1 MVKSSRISQ
10 LHTLGHFWYKFP
22 VRPEFL
28 FFLLGYLVLVLL
40 IGLKFSRRMRSLEDF
55 FLASRSLSAALV
67 FLSLTASWF
76 GASSIL
82 VTADEAFR
90 AGVSSFWL
98 IGLPAVATVLIFAF
112 ILAGPIRRL
121 DIVTL
126 PDLVER
132 RYGKAVRHLASGL
145 IFWYMAVLASSQM
158 VALGQFIR
166 PFLKLPYFWSLAL
179 GTGVVLIY
187 LLSGGLRSVAATDV
201 LQCILLAGGVIGL
214 AIFLIRSSPAAA
226 LSEVVSEAGKPGYF
240 QFFFD
245 PGRNTLIALSFIFA
259 WTISPIAW
267 QRIQSARS
275 EAAARLGL
283 VAAAGAFVVLYG
295 LVVVIGMFALP
306 LFSSRPLS
314 GPLISEIIASRVG
327 RLGGGLLFVAVLAAI
342 LSTLDTAL
350 NTGALT
356 LTKDI
361 YLNLRRSRSR
371 MSPASVQVGRVA
383 TLLSAGLAFVIAT
396 RFQSILQTLGLASEI
411 MAEGLFVPGVAMVFL
426 RGKKP
431 LAGGLSLAL
440 GGGFALASFLSAV
453 KVLPLRL
460 PAWPFSVP
468 YGLALSLLGFAAG
481 LLFDRFPLRFR
492 FRSRP

>member
-1 MVKSSRISQ
+1 M
-10 LHTLGHFWYKFP
+10 
-22 VRPEFL
+22 RPEFI
-28 FFLLGYLVLVLL
+28 FFLLAYFILVLL
-40 IGLKFSRRMRSLEDF
+40 IGLKFSRRMHSLEDF
-55 FLASRSLSAALV
+55 FLASRSLSAPLV

-82 VTADEAFR
+82 VTTDEAYQ
-90 AGVSSFWL
+90 AGVSAFWL
-98 IGLPAVATVLIFAF
+98 IGLPALLTVLIFAAF
-112 ILAGPIRRL
+112 LAGPIRRL
-121 DIVTL
+121 DIITL

-145 IFWYMAVLASSQM
+145 IFWYMVVLASSQL
-158 VALGQFIR
+158 VALGQFIK
-166 PFLKLPYFWSLAL
+166 PFLGWSYFWSLAL
-179 GTGVVLIY
+179 GTGVVLVY

-201 LQCILLAGGVIGL
+201 FQCILLSGGVIGL
-214 AIFLIRSSPAAA
+214 AVFLVHSSPAAA
-226 LSEVVSEAGKPGYF
+226 VAEAAAQAGRKNYF
-240 QFFFD
+240 YIFFD
-245 PGRNTLIALSFIFA
+245 LKRNALIALSFVLA

-275 EAAARLGL
+275 ENTARRGLLAAA
-283 VAAAGAFVVLYG
+283 ATFVILYG

-306 LFSSRPLS
+306 LFSGRPLS
-314 GPLISEIIASRVG
+314 GPLVSEIIASHVG
-327 RLGGGLLFVAVLAAI
+327 RFAGGFLFVAVSAAI

-361 YLNLRRSRSR
+361 YLSLRPRPSQSP
-371 MSPASVQVGRVA
+371 PASVRIGRTA
-383 TLLSAGLAFVIAT
+383 TIITAGLAFIIAT

-411 MAEGLFVPGVAMVFL
+411 MAEGLFVPGVAMIFL
-426 RGKKP
+426 KDKKP
-431 LAGGLSLAL
+431 LAGGLSLVL

-453 KVLPLRL
+453 NILPLRL

-481 LLFDRFPLRFR
+481 LLFDRLRQ
-492 FRSRP
+492 SS